1 MPPIRRYAGPLRP
14 NERSASVPKNY
25 YKLKKAKAKAR
36 KPAKNYNNQRPR
48 NFQKKTT
55 NMLQIKTLQP
65 KEQLVSL
72 QYKTTIK
79 FSNMGYS
86 LFQNK
91 GATGT
96 IIRVSLTNPTYGSQG
111 SIVDVLD
118 LGGNWVNPGFSR
130 TNSAELNLT
139 DKLNEF
145 FDVYQKGI
153 VVNSNSQIRIKS
165 QPNQKEL
172 GQHYAMVDADGSL
185 PGNTGAVLWQSNH
198 PRYMEVNEAT
208 KDGDSYVWSVK
219 QRQTGLLIDADES
232 STATYHELTNDIP
245 GVKMRQLTAYKNGTS
260 SKSVLNSA
268 RFTPRYYGMKDWR
281 DNIDKVQFMPGV
293 PGAPANINDLKKAF
307 HYVGICNLQTP
318 LETLKPQNVVAE
330 VVVNF
335 DCLFLN
341 RKNDKAGGDAPVPQ
355 VPHLGDL

>member
-1 MPPIRRYAGPLRP
+1 MPPTRRFAGPLKPGQRTAAV
-14 NERSASVPKNY
+14 SKNY
-25 YKLKKAKAKAR
+25 YKLKKAREKAQKS
-36 KPAKNYNNQRPR
+36 AKNYNNQRPR
-48 NFQKKTT
+48 NFQKKTS

-72 QYKTTIK
+72 QYKTIIK

-86 LFQNK
+86 LFSNK

-96 IIRVSLTNPTYGSQG
+96 IIRVSLTNPTYGSTG

-118 LGGNWVNPGFSR
+118 LGSNWVNPAFTR
-130 TNSAELNLT
+130 TNSSELTLT

-145 FDVYQKGI
+145 FDVYEKG
-153 VVNSNSQIRIKS
+153 VVINSNSQVRIKS

-172 GQHYAMVDADGSL
+172 GQNWTMVDAAGSL
-185 PGNTGAVLWQSNH
+185 PGNTGAVLWSANH
-198 PRYMEVNEAT
+198 PRYAEVNEAT

-219 QRQTGLLIDADES
+219 QRQTGLLIDTDDD
-232 STATYHELTNDIP
+232 STADFHSLTNDIP
-245 GVKMRQLTAYKNGTS
+245 GVKMRQLTAYQNGTS

-268 RFTPRYYGMKDWR
+268 RFTPKYYGMKDWR
-281 DNIDKVQFMPGV
+281 DNIASVQFMPGMTG
-293 PGAPANINDLKKAF
+293 PPANLSSLKKAY

-318 LETLKPQNVVAE
+318 VEALKPQNVIAE